1 MQKNTFN
8 AKEQEEKRKLFPY
21 KWELIVILWVAYFLN
36 QGDRQIFNVVIPL
49 IKADLMLDDVQIG
62 LVATLFTLVYGIL
75 VPVAG
80 FAGDLFRRKW
90 IIFFSLLIFSIGTLF
105 TGFAS
110 GIVLLIVLRSITT
123 GGGEAFYYPAAT
135 SLIGQFHKKTRA
147 MAMSIHQTSL
157 YVGIVASGF
166 IAGYI
171 GENFGWQ
178 MAFLSFG
185 LVGILWAFVVLWRVK
200 DTPMPKDELNE
211 NGEKPSFIEIVKA
224 VFSRKTVYFL
234 SLAFGCMCFV
244 NVGYL
249 TWMPTYLHEKFNMSL
264 SAAGLHSTLYHFL
277 FAFFGVMLGA
287 RISDRLALKRRRIR
301 MEIEIIG
308 LLLGAP
314 FIYWMGIADSK
325 LWCYVAMGLFGVFR
339 GIYDSNLFAALF
351 DVIEPR
357 YRSSSMG
364 IMLAFAFIVG
374 ALAPV
379 ILGKIK
385 TVANM
390 ETGIMFLAGFYL
402 LGAVLIFIGLK
413 FFFNKNYYEENLITQ
428 NS

>member
-1 MQKNTFN
+1 MKKFKIT
-8 AKEQEEKRKLFPY
+8 Y
-21 KWELIVILWVAYFLN
+21 KWQLVIILWVAYFLN

-49 IKADLMLDDVQIG
+49 IKEDLQINDVQIG
-62 LVATLFTLVYGIL
+62 LVATMFTLVYGIM
-75 VPVAG
+75 VPIAG
-80 FAGDLFRRKW
+80 FAGDILRRKW
-90 IIFFSLLIFSIGTLF
+90 IIFFSLLIFSVGTLF
-105 TGFAS
+105 TGFS
-110 GIVLLIVLRSITT
+110 NGIILLILFRSIAT

-135 SLIGQFHKKTRA
+135 SLLGQFHQKTRA
-147 MAMSIHQTSL
+147 MAMSIHQTSV

-171 GENFGWQ
+171 GENYGWR

-185 LVGILWAFVVLWRVK
+185 LVGILWALVVWLKVE
-200 DTPMPKDELNE
+200 DTPIPV
-211 NGEKPSFIEIVKA
+211 GESGEEVETPGLWEITRA

-287 RISDRLALKRRRIR
+287 RISDRQALRRKQIR
-301 MEIEIIG
+301 MEVEITG

-314 FIYWMGIADSK
+314 FIYWIGIADSK
-325 LWCYVAMGLFGVFR
+325 LWCYVAMGLFGIFR

-357 YRSSSMG
+357 YRASSMG
-364 IMLAFAFIVG
+364 IMLAFGFIIG
-374 ALAPV
+374 ALAPIV
-379 ILGKIK
+379 LGWVK
-385 TVANM
+385 TVAGL
-390 ETGIMFLAGFYL
+390 ETGITLLSVFYL
-402 LGAVLIFIGLK
+402 LGAILIFIGLK
-413 FFFNKNYYEENLITQ
+413 LFFHKNYYKEELI
-428 NS
+428 N

>member
-1 MQKNTFN
+1 MKKF
-8 AKEQEEKRKLFPY
+8 KLEY
-21 KWELIVILWVAYFLN
+21 KWQLVIILWVAYFLN

-49 IKADLMLDDVQIG
+49 IKEDLQISDVQIG
-62 LVATLFTLVYGIL
+62 LVATLFTLFYGIM

-90 IIFFSLLIFSIGTLF
+90 IIFFSLLVFSVGTLF
-105 TGFAS
+105 TGFAN
-110 GIVLLIVLRSITT
+110 GIILLVVFRSIAT

-135 SLIGQFHKKTRA
+135 SLLGQFHQKTRA

-157 YVGIVASGF
+157 YAGIVASGF

-171 GENFGWQ
+171 GENYGWR

-185 LVGILWAFVVLWRVK
+185 LVGIIWAFVALWGIK
-200 DTPMPKDELNE
+200 DTPMPKEEINVHE
-211 NGEKPSFIEIVKA
+211 EKPSFKEIIKA

-249 TWMPTYLHEKFNMSL
+249 TWMPTFLHEKYNMSL

-277 FAFFGVMLGA
+277 FAFFGVMIGA
-287 RISDRLALKRRRIR
+287 RISDKLALKRKQIR
-301 MEIEIIG
+301 MEIEILG

-314 FIYWMGIADSK
+314 FIYWIGFASDK

-357 YRSSSMG
+357 YRASSMG
-364 IMLAFAFIVG
+364 IMLAFAFIIG

-385 TVANM
+385 MIAGLEV
-390 ETGIMFLAGFYL
+390 GFILLAGAYL
-402 LGAVLIFIGLK
+402 LGAILIFLGLK
-413 FFFNKNYYEENLITQ
+413 LFFTENYYDEKTN
-428 NS
+428 N

>member
-1 MQKNTFN
+1 
-8 AKEQEEKRKLFPY
+8 
-21 KWELIVILWVAYFLN
+21 
-36 QGDRQIFNVVIPL
+36 
-49 IKADLMLDDVQIG
+49 
-62 LVATLFTLVYGIL
+62 
-75 VPVAG
+75 
-80 FAGDLFRRKW
+80 
-90 IIFFSLLIFSIGTLF
+90 
-105 TGFAS
+105 
-110 GIVLLIVLRSITT
+110 
-123 GGGEAFYYPAAT
+123 
-135 SLIGQFHKKTRA
+135 
-147 MAMSIHQTSL
+147 
-157 YVGIVASGF
+157 
-166 IAGYI
+166 
-171 GENFGWQ
+171 
-178 MAFLSFG
+178 
-185 LVGILWAFVVLWRVK
+185 
-200 DTPMPKDELNE
+200 
-211 NGEKPSFIEIVKA
+211 
-224 VFSRKTVYFL
+224 
-234 SLAFGCMCFV
+234 
-244 NVGYL
+244 
-249 TWMPTYLHEKFNMSL
+249 
-264 SAAGLHSTLYHFL
+264 
-277 FAFFGVMLGA
+277 
-287 RISDRLALKRRRIR
+287 

>member
-1 MQKNTFN
+1 MQKNAVN
-8 AKEQEEKRKLFPY
+8 AKKQEEKRKLIPY

-110 GIVLLIVLRSITT
+110 GIVLLVVLRSITT

-166 IAGYI
+166 IA
-171 GENFGWQ
+171 EN
-178 MAFLSFG
+178 
-185 LVGILWAFVVLWRVK
+185 
-200 DTPMPKDELNE
+200 E
-211 NGEKPSFIEIVKA
+211 EKPSFIEIVKV

-264 SAAGLHSTLYHFL
+264 SSAGLHSTLYHFL

-287 RISDRLALKRRRIR
+287 RISDRLALKRKGIR

-379 ILGKIK
+379 ILGAIK

-402 LGAVLIFIGLK
+402 LGALLIFIGLK
-413 FFFNKNYYEENLITQ
+413 FFFKKNYYEEDLIA
-428 NS
+428 

>member
-1 MQKNTFN
+1 MKKFKI
-8 AKEQEEKRKLFPY
+8 AY
-21 KWELIVILWVAYFLN
+21 KWQLVIILWVAYFLN

-49 IKADLMLDDVQIG
+49 IKEDLHINDVQIG
-62 LVATLFTLVYGIL
+62 LVATIFTLVYGIM
-75 VPVAG
+75 VPIAG
-80 FAGDLFRRKW
+80 FVGDILRRKW

-105 TGFAS
+105 TGIS
-110 GIVLLIVLRSITT
+110 NGIILLILFRSIAT

-135 SLIGQFHKKTRA
+135 SLLGQFHQKTRA

-166 IAGYI
+166 IAGYV
-171 GENFGWQ
+171 GENYGWR

-185 LVGILWAFVVLWRVK
+185 LIGIIWALVVWFK
-200 DTPMPKDELNE
+200 IEDTPMPEESGDEKTATP
-211 NGEKPSFIEIVKA
+211 GFREIAKA

-287 RISDRLALKRRRIR
+287 RISDKRAFKRKQIR

-314 FIYWMGIADSK
+314 FIYWIAIADSR

-339 GIYDSNLFAALF
+339 GMYDSNLFAALF

-357 YRSSSMG
+357 YRASSMG
-364 IMLAFAFIVG
+364 IMLAFGFIIG
-374 ALAPV
+374 ALAP
-379 ILGKIK
+379 ILLGWVK
-385 TVANM
+385 TVAGL
-390 ETGIMFLAGFYL
+390 ETGIALLSVFYL
-402 LGAVLIFIGLK
+402 LGAILVFIGLK
-413 FFFNKNYYEENLITQ
+413 LFFHKNYYKEELSN
-428 NS
+428 